1 MIKGSNKKI
10 IYLER
15 DPGVDDEITIFMG
28 FLINM
33 DIGLFWKEGHI
44 LGTLFPYEWL
54 KIHEVCIFLY
64 YFS

>member
-44 LGTLFPYEWL
+44 LGTLFPYE
-54 KIHEVCIFLY
+54 
-64 YFS
+64 